1 MTLSGLAMGISNVMD
16 NAIVVLEKDY
26 IFTTTNHVG
35 IGLID
40 AILEEIESMCRTM
53 LARSQR
59 DGVMRDDVVYEDIV
73 TIFWSPQ
80 GVIERT
86 ATITPNAWRRHLELV
101 LPSLSNPLVEL
112 ETAPISVQQA
122 RRARRVMIIE
132 GRTGIR

>member
-1 MTLSGLAMGISNVMD
+1 
-16 NAIVVLEKDY
+16 
-26 IFTTTNHVG
+26 VG
-35 IGLID
+35 QLLYDHAGCLPRLWSIDDD

-73 TIFWSPQ
+73 TIFWSLQ